1 MQIKKNMG
9 CREKCHSMSV
19 LPGSVGKQQWFCL
32 HNSVLVFTVIAWER
46 SVCVCDRE
54 RERER
59 EKGRG
64 RGRGRGR
71 NAIHR
76 EKKYFEAQ

>member
-1 MQIKKNMG
+1 MG

-32 HNSVLVFTVIAWER
+32 HNSELVFTVIAWER
-46 SVCVCDRE
+46 SACVRE

-59 EKGRG
+59 KEEAEGEEG
-64 RGRGRGR
+64 MQYTQ
-71 NAIHR
+71 A
-76 EKKYFEAQ
+76 KKYFGAQ

>member
-1 MQIKKNMG
+1 MG

-59 EKGRG
+59 ERKGEG
-64 RGRGRGR
+64 EGEEEEGMQYTEKR
-71 NAIHR
+71 NTLRLNRIH
-76 EKKYFEAQ
+76 F